1 MALSPLSSPG
11 WSLVEEVDVGIK
23 LDFIEKYRSDA
34 ILVGLACD
42 FPPIILLVQAA
53 LETGWGKH
61 MVGNNLFGIKD
72 VPWIPGS
79 VEATTTEYDG
89 EWKTEIHNFEKF
101 DSTLQSMLAY
111 IVKISREDRYIEA
124 WNARKN
130 PVEYFEALQEAGY
143 ATDPDYSKKL
153 ARIYETFPEWNHEA
167 AQED

>member
-1 MALSPLSSPG
+1 M
-11 WSLVEEVDVGIK
+11 EVDAPMGVK
-23 LDFIEKYRSDA
+23 MDFIEKYRDDA

-42 FPPIILLVQAA
+42 FPPVILLVQAA
-53 LETGWGKH
+53 LETGWGRH

-79 VEATTTEYDG
+79 VEATTTEFDG
-89 EWKTEIHNFEKF
+89 EWKTEIHSFEAF

-111 IVKISREDRYIEA
+111 IVKISREERYRSA
-124 WNARKN
+124 WVHRHD
-130 PVEYFEALQEAGY
+130 PVLYFEALQEAGY